1 MVSYAPLRE
10 HSPAASA
17 AIRSEDDAV
26 RDLPESEWL
35 RREAAEARAHRPP
48 RPLSAEHKQ
57 KISAAQKGRAV
68 NGPMMTPDHKA
79 RLAAALRSRAPHT
92 HTHAHVQAAI
102 SRSMRWMHADPKHKA
117 KRLAG
122 TGARINTC
130 SRCGESGHNVRT
142 CKRQLLQAESSDAG
156 PPQRAVYDPEI
167 LE

>member
-1 MVSYAPLRE
+1 M
-10 HSPAASA
+10 
-17 AIRSEDDAV
+17 

-35 RREAAEARAHRPP
+35 RREAAEARANKPQ

-68 NGPMMTPDHKA
+68 NGPVMSPDHKV
-79 RLAAALRSRAPHT
+79 RLATALRSTTLAHRDARA
-92 HTHAHVQAAI
+92 QAAI
-102 SRSMRWMHADPKHKA
+102 SRSMRWMHANPEHKA
-117 KRLAG
+117 RRLAG
-122 TGARINTC
+122 AGARISVC

-142 CKRQLLQAESSDAG
+142 CKRQQLQPEADAE